1 MGTGNNKASK
11 SNYNSRIQQISGGVK
26 IDDKIN
32 IDGAYSDKN
41 IKGQKYS
48 IGKAPYFKENEVGN
62 SYGGGVNIK
71 KMVKN

>member
-1 MGTGNNKASK
+1 M
-11 SNYNSRIQQISGGVK
+11 K

-48 IGKAPYFKENEVGN
+48 IGKASYFKENEVGN